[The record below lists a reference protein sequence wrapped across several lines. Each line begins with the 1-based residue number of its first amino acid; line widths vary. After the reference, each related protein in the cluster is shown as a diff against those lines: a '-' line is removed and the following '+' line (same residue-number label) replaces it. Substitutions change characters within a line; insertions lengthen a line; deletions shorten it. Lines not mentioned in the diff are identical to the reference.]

1 MPPDPLRI
9 ITHAANALASAA
21 SLRDGCS
28 AALEQIAEGLSTT
41 FAVLARPA
49 QDSGIADVLASNAIH
64 AADYRRLEARLPKSA
79 LWRILQAA
87 TPFVIDDLALDPA
100 LNFLAYST
108 RATILLAVPVKAG
121 SASAM
126 LAAAFDRPVD
136 EPRTLR
142 VLETVAALL
151 AHSMRVDQT
160 VVSENERL
168 LDENLRLKSE
178 LKQRYDLGNLI
189 GNSGGMRQ
197 AFDQVRQIARS
208 NATVL
213 LRGETGT
220 GKDTFANA
228 IRYNSLRSK
237 RPFVKLDL
245 TVTPP
250 FQVEKEFDERLSEA
264 AGSTMFLDEITSASL
279 EIQQRLLKVI
289 REAKSA
295 SRDDP
300 AEHNVRFIVATS
312 RDIDL
317 AKSVG
322 SFASELHEELTSFTI
337 FLPPLRERRS
347 DVLLLADHF
356 LERYANAQEK
366 SILRISTPAID
377 MLSAYH
383 FPGNVRE
390 LENVIEHAVTVCDS
404 NVVHGHH
411 LPPTL
416 QTAEVT
422 GTETRVTLDSAVATF
437 ERDLIQ
443 DALKSTRGNVA
454 KAARMLEST
463 ERILGYKIKKYGL
476 DTHRFKTWR

>member
-1 MPPDPLRI
+1 
-9 ITHAANALASAA
+9 
-21 SLRDGCS
+21 
-28 AALEQIAEGLSTT
+28 
-41 FAVLARPA
+41 
-49 QDSGIADVLASNAIH
+49 
-64 AADYRRLEARLPKSA
+64 
-79 LWRILQAA
+79 
-87 TPFVIDDLALDPA
+87 DDLMQDPA

-108 RATILLAVPVKAG
+108 RATTLLAVPINGGK
-121 SASAM
+121 SAPAL
-126 LAAAFDRPVD
+126 LAVAFDRTVD
-136 EPRTLR
+136 ESRTLR
-142 VLETVAALL
+142 LLETVAALL

-168 LDENLRLKSE
+168 LNENRRLKSE
-178 LKQRYDLGNLI
+178 LKERYDLGNLI
-189 GNSGGMRQ
+189 GNSGAMRQ
-197 AFDQVRQIARS
+197 AIDQVRQIARS
-208 NATVL
+208 NAAVL
-213 LRGETGT
+213 LRGQPGT

-237 RPFVKLDL
+237 RPFAKLDL

-250 FQVEKEFDERLSEA
+250 TQIEKELDARLIEV
-264 AGSTMFLDEITSASL
+264 AGGTIFLDEIASASL
-279 EIQQRLLKVI
+279 DVQKLLLDVLRKTK
-289 REAKSA
+289 AA
-295 SRDDP
+295 TRDEP

-312 RDIDL
+312 RDIEQARTD
-317 AKSVG
+317 G
-322 SFASELHEELTSFTI
+322 SFDSELHKELTSFTI

-356 LERYANAQEK
+356 LERYASSQEK

-390 LENVIEHAVTVCDS
+390 LENVMEHAVTACDS
-404 NVVHGHH
+404 NVIHGHH

-463 ERILGYKIKKYGL
+463 ERILGYKIKKYEL
-476 DTHRFKTWR
+476 DPHRFKSWR